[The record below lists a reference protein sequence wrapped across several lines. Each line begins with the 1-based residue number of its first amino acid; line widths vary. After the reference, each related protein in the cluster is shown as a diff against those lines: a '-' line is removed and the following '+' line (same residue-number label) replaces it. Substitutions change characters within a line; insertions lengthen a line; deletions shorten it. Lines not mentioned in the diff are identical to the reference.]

1 MAFNLKF
8 RITGDASGVK
18 KATKEASGAVK
29 SFEKES
35 KGALSSLGSA
45 LGVNISS
52 IERMGD
58 AFAGA
63 MLKMR
68 GESDQSVEKIS
79 KMTGAM
85 KGVGIAAG
93 AMAAAAVAAWKAM
106 SREAEFYGKTLEG
119 VAENASMQ
127 TYLDTLGVLRHDNRN
142 GSLFQ
147 GMINSGKTAWGEIAS
162 YASNLFTSNKFM
174 DFSGAAAQTRD
185 DIRKA
190 NIAGV
195 AAWRLKRSQLGGYEE
210 SVQVS
215 QMENQIAQLR
225 EQMSLTDDV
234 NEKRR
239 LGSQVLDLVNQ
250 KTSMQVSRLQEQL
263 QLMQEINAQASDT
276 EQDLAAETQLRIQIN
291 NLQAQQAMEQ
301 RRINREM
308 SHGAGGSGKGDTQKV
323 VREQRYE
330 IESLADAWRD
340 VAHASDNAAQQT
352 IGAAAL
358 VNQALIDERHR
369 VQELT
374 EQFSEGLTS
383 AIQGTFISTFG
394 ALGDLIGDALT
405 GSFDDAA
412 KGFGLTLLDTLGGLA
427 VQVGEM
433 AIATGIAISG
443 IKASLESLNP
453 YVAIAAGAALV
464 ALGSAVKRASSNL
477 ANGAGSGGYSSAY
490 SASASYGGG
499 GVGDYQAREMTV
511 QVTGTIVASGSQLV
525 AVIQSENK
533 RKEHTT

>member
-1 MAFNLKF
+1 MALNLKF

-18 KATKEASGAVK
+18 KATKEASAAVK
-29 SFEKES
+29 SFEKEG
-35 KGALSSLGSA
+35 KDALSSLGSA
-45 LGVNISS
+45 LGINISS

-106 SREAEFYGKTLEG
+106 SREAEFYGKTLDG
-119 VAENASMQ
+119 VAENASIQ

-190 NIAGV
+190 NISGV

-225 EQMSLTDDV
+225 EQMSLTEDV

-239 LGSQVLDLVNQ
+239 LGSQVLDLINQ

-276 EQDLAAETQLRIQIN
+276 EQDLAAETQLRIRIN

-308 SHGAGGSGKGDTQKV
+308 SHGAGGSGKGDTKKI

-330 IESLADAWRD
+330 VEALSMAWQD
-340 VAHASDNAAQQT
+340 VAHASEQAGQRMLTAAS
-352 IGAAAL
+352 L

-369 VQELT
+369 VQDLT
-374 EQFSEGLTS
+374 EQFSEGLAAAVQETL
-383 AIQGTFISTFG
+383 ISTFG
-394 ALGDLIGDALT
+394 NLGDFLGDVLT
-405 GSFDDAA
+405 GNFDDAA
-412 KGFGLTLLDTLGGLA
+412 KGFGLAMLDTLGGLA

-433 AIATGIAISG
+433 AVAFGFAISG
-443 IKASLESLNP
+443 IKTSLNSLNP
-453 YVAIAAGAALV
+453 AVAIAAGLALT
-464 ALGSAVKRASSNL
+464 ALGHAVQKASSNL

-490 SASASYGGG
+490 SSSASSGGG
-499 GVGDYQAREMTV
+499 SFGDYQAREMTV

-525 AVIQSENK
+525 AVIQNENK
-533 RKEHTT
+533 RKEYTT

>member
-45 LGVNISS
+45 LGVNISA

-308 SHGAGGSGKGDTQKV
+308 SHVAGGSGKGDTQKV

-383 AIQGTFISTFG
+383 AIQGTFVSTFG

-525 AVIQSENK
+525 AVIQNENK